1 MENALI
7 CVVEDDPD
15 IARILQTY
23 LERERLR
30 VVCAAD
36 GEAALAQH
44 RSLNPALVLLDV
56 NIPKK
61 DGYAV
66 LSEIRRRGDTPVI
79 FATAMADDIDRL
91 TGLRMGADDYVVKP
105 FNPSEVV
112 ARVKAVLRRTQGG
125 TAAKLVRHGPIEA
138 DLNAHVARVI
148 GGDGAS
154 VSSLNLTLSEYRI
167 LVLFLNAPTR
177 VHTRA
182 EILDACLPESDALE
196 RTVDSHV
203 SNLRRKL
210 EKAGAEGYLV
220 NVRGVGYRLA
230 VLR

>member
-36 GEAALAQH
+36 GETALQQH
-44 RSLNPALVLLDV
+44 RSLNPDLLLLDV

-66 LSEIRRRGDTPVI
+66 LAEVRRRGDTPVI
-79 FATAMADDIDRL
+79 FATAMAEDIDRL

-105 FNPSEVV
+105 FNPAEVV
-112 ARVKAVLRRTQGG
+112 ARVKAVLRRTRGG
-125 TAAKLVRHGPIEA
+125 GGAGLLRHGPIEA
-138 DLNAHVARVI
+138 DLSAHVARVV
-148 GGDGAS
+148 DPDAGATT
-154 VSSLNLTLSEYRI
+154 LNLTLSEFRI
-167 LVLFLNAPTR
+167 LVRFLNAPMR
-177 VHTRA
+177 VLSRA
-182 EILDACLPESDALE
+182 EILDACLPDSDALE

-210 EKAGAEGYLV
+210 EAAGAVGFVV
-220 NVRGVGYRLA
+220 NVRGVGYRLVGA
-230 VLR
+230 A

>member
-30 VVCAAD
+30 VICAAD
-36 GEAALAQH
+36 GETALQQH
-44 RSLNPALVLLDV
+44 RSLNPDLLLLDV
-56 NIPKK
+56 NVPKK

-66 LSEIRRRGDTPVI
+66 LAEVRRRGDTPVI
-79 FATAMADDIDRL
+79 FATAMAEDIDRL

-105 FNPSEVV
+105 FNPAEVV
-112 ARVKAVLRRTQGG
+112 ARVKAVLRRTAGG
-125 TAAKLVRHGPIEA
+125 GRAELLRHGPIEA
-138 DLNAHVARVI
+138 DLSAHIARVV
-148 GGDGAS
+148 DPGAGATA
-154 VSSLNLTLSEYRI
+154 LNLTLSEFRI
-167 LVLFLNAPTR
+167 LVQFLNAPMRVLTR
-177 VHTRA
+177 S
-182 EILDACLPESDALE
+182 EILDACLPDSDALE

-210 EKAGAEGYLV
+210 EAAGAVGFLAV
-220 NVRGVGYRLA
+220 VRGVGYRLA
-230 VLR
+230 AGA

>member
-30 VVCAAD
+30 VICAAD
-36 GEAALAQH
+36 GEAALQQH
-44 RSLNPALVLLDV
+44 RSLNPDLLLLDV

-61 DGYAV
+61 DGFAV
-66 LSEIRRRGDTPVI
+66 LAEVRRRGDTPVI
-79 FATAMADDIDRL
+79 FATAMAEDIDRL

-105 FNPSEVV
+105 FNPAEVV
-112 ARVKAVLRRTQGG
+112 ARVKAVLRRTSGG
-125 TAAKLVRHGPIEA
+125 GRAELLRHGPIEA
-138 DLNAHVARVI
+138 DLSAHMARVLDPQI
-148 GGDGAS
+148 GPTA
-154 VSSLNLTLSEYRI
+154 LNLTLSEFRI
-167 LVLFLNAPTR
+167 LVQFLNAPMR
-177 VHTRA
+177 VLSRG
-182 EILDACLPESDALE
+182 EILDACLPDSDALE

-210 EKAGAEGYLV
+210 EAAGAVGFVV

-230 VLR
+230 AGA

>member
-30 VVCAAD
+30 VICAAD
-36 GEAALAQH
+36 GEAALQQH
-44 RSLNPALVLLDV
+44 RSLNPDLLLLDV

-61 DGYAV
+61 DGFAV
-66 LSEIRRRGDTPVI
+66 LAEVRRRGDTPVI
-79 FATAMADDIDRL
+79 FATAMAEDIDRL

-105 FNPSEVV
+105 FNPAEVV
-112 ARVKAVLRRTQGG
+112 ARVKAVLRRTSGG
-125 TAAKLVRHGPIEA
+125 GRAELLRHGPIEA
-138 DLNAHVARVI
+138 DLSAHLARVLDPQA
-148 GGDGAS
+148 GPTA
-154 VSSLNLTLSEYRI
+154 LNLTLSEFRI
-167 LVLFLNAPTR
+167 LVQLLNAPMR
-177 VHTRA
+177 VLSRG
-182 EILDACLPESDALE
+182 EILDASLPESDALE

-203 SNLRRKL
+203 SKLRRKL
-210 EKAGAEGYLV
+210 EAAGAVGFVV

-230 VLR
+230 AGA

>member
-30 VVCAAD
+30 VICAAD
-36 GEAALAQH
+36 GEAALQQH
-44 RSLNPALVLLDV
+44 RSLNPDLLLLDV

-61 DGYAV
+61 DGFAV
-66 LSEIRRRGDTPVI
+66 LAEVRRRGDTPVI
-79 FATAMADDIDRL
+79 FTTAMAEDIDRL

-105 FNPSEVV
+105 FNPAEVV
-112 ARVKAVLRRTQGG
+112 ARVKAVLRRTHGG
-125 TAAKLVRHGPIEA
+125 AQAGVLRHGPIEA
-138 DLNAHVARVI
+138 DLSAHLARVADPKT
-148 GGDGAS
+148 GPA
-154 VSSLNLTLSEYRI
+154 VLNLTLSEFRI
-167 LVLFLNAPTR
+167 LVRFLNAPMR
-177 VHTRA
+177 VLSRA
-182 EILDACLPESDALE
+182 EILDACLPDSDALE

-210 EKAGAEGYLV
+210 EAAGAVGFVV

-230 VLR
+230 ADA

>member
-36 GEAALAQH
+36 GEAALQQH
-44 RSLNPALVLLDV
+44 RSLNPDLLLLDV

-61 DGYAV
+61 DGFEV
-66 LSEIRRRGDTPVI
+66 LAEVRRRGDTPVI
-79 FATAMADDIDRL
+79 FATAMAEDIDRL

-105 FNPSEVV
+105 FNPAEVV
-112 ARVKAVLRRTQGG
+112 ARVKAVLRRTSGG
-125 TAAKLVRHGPIEA
+125 GRAELLRHGPIEA
-138 DLNAHVARVI
+138 DLSAHLARVI
-148 GGDGAS
+148 GFGNGPVA
-154 VSSLNLTLSEYRI
+154 LNLTLSEFRI
-167 LVLFLNAPTR
+167 LVQFLNAPMR
-177 VHTRA
+177 VLSRS
-182 EILDACLPESDALE
+182 EILDACLPDSDALE

-210 EKAGAEGYLV
+210 EAAGALGFVV

-230 VLR
+230 GGA

>member
-30 VVCAAD
+30 VICAAD
-36 GEAALAQH
+36 GETALQQH
-44 RSLNPALVLLDV
+44 RSLNPALMLLDV
-56 NIPKK
+56 NVPKK

-66 LSEIRRRGDTPVI
+66 LAEVRRRGDTPVI
-79 FATAMADDIDRL
+79 FVTAMAEDIDRL

-105 FNPSEVV
+105 FNPAEVV
-112 ARVKAVLRRTQGG
+112 ARVKAVLRRTAAGG
-125 TAAKLVRHGPIEA
+125 GRAELLRHGPIEA
-138 DLNAHVARVI
+138 DLSAHLARVV
-148 GGDGAS
+148 DPGAGAKALS
-154 VSSLNLTLSEYRI
+154 LTLSEFRI
-167 LVLFLNAPTR
+167 LVQFLNAPMR
-177 VHTRA
+177 VLTRA

-210 EKAGAEGYLV
+210 EAAGAVCFLV

-230 VLR
+230 ADA

>member
-36 GEAALAQH
+36 GETALAHH
-44 RSLNPALVLLDV
+44 RSLNPALMLLDV

-66 LSEIRRRGDTPVI
+66 LAEVRRRGDTPVI
-79 FATAMADDIDRL
+79 FATAMAEDIDRL
-91 TGLRMGADDYVVKP
+91 IGLRMGADDYVVKP
-105 FNPSEVV
+105 FNPAEVV
-112 ARVKAVLRRTQGG
+112 ARVKAVLRRTSGAG
-125 TAAKLVRHGPIEA
+125 RPELLRHGPIEA
-138 DLNAHVARVI
+138 DLTAHMARVVPSE
-148 GGDGAS
+148 APP
-154 VSSLNLTLSEYRI
+154 VALNLTLSEYRI
-167 LVLFLNAPTR
+167 LVQFLGAPMKALS
-177 VHTRA
+177 RA

-210 EKAGAEGYLV
+210 EAAGAIGLIV

-230 VLR
+230 GA

>member
-30 VVCAAD
+30 VICAAD
-36 GEAALAQH
+36 GETALQQH
-44 RSLNPALVLLDV
+44 RSLNPDLLLLDV
-56 NIPKK
+56 NVPKK

-66 LSEIRRRGDTPVI
+66 LAEVRRRGDTPVI
-79 FATAMADDIDRL
+79 FATAMAEDIDRL

-105 FNPSEVV
+105 FNPAEVV
-112 ARVKAVLRRTQGG
+112 ARVKAVLRRTAGG
-125 TAAKLVRHGPIEA
+125 GRAELLRHGPIEA
-138 DLNAHVARVI
+138 DLSAHLARVV
-148 GGDGAS
+148 DPGAGATA
-154 VSSLNLTLSEYRI
+154 LNLTLSEFRI
-167 LVLFLNAPTR
+167 LVQFLNAPMRVLTR
-177 VHTRA
+177 S
-182 EILDACLPESDALE
+182 EILDACLPDSDALE

-210 EKAGAEGYLV
+210 EAAGAVGFVV

-230 VLR
+230 AGA

>member
-30 VVCAAD
+30 VICAAD
-36 GEAALAQH
+36 GEAALQQH
-44 RSLNPALVLLDV
+44 RSLNPDLLLLDV

-61 DGYAV
+61 DGFAV
-66 LSEIRRRGDTPVI
+66 LAEVRRRGDTPVI
-79 FATAMADDIDRL
+79 FATAMAEDIDRL

-105 FNPSEVV
+105 FNPAEVV
-112 ARVKAVLRRTQGG
+112 ARVKAVLRRTSGG
-125 TAAKLVRHGPIEA
+125 GRAELLRHGPIEA
-138 DLNAHVARVI
+138 DLSAHLARVLDPET
-148 GGDGAS
+148 GPN
-154 VSSLNLTLSEYRI
+154 SLNLTLSEFRI
-167 LVLFLNAPTR
+167 LVQFLNAPMR
-177 VHTRA
+177 VLSRG
-182 EILDACLPESDALE
+182 EILDACLPDSDALE

-210 EKAGAEGYLV
+210 EAAGAVGFVV

-230 VLR
+230 AGA

>member
-30 VVCAAD
+30 VICAAD
-36 GEAALAQH
+36 GETALQQH
-44 RSLNPALVLLDV
+44 RSLNPDLLLLDV
-56 NIPKK
+56 NVPKK

-66 LSEIRRRGDTPVI
+66 LAEVRRRGDTPVI
-79 FATAMADDIDRL
+79 FATAMAEDIDRL

-105 FNPSEVV
+105 FNPAEVV
-112 ARVKAVLRRTQGG
+112 ARVKAVLRRTAGG
-125 TAAKLVRHGPIEA
+125 GRAELLRHGPIEA
-138 DLNAHVARVI
+138 DLSAHLARVVDP
-148 GGDGAS
+148 GAGAS
-154 VSSLNLTLSEYRI
+154 PLNLTLSEFRI
-167 LVLFLNAPTR
+167 LVQFLNAPMRVLTR
-177 VHTRA
+177 S
-182 EILDACLPESDALE
+182 EILDACLPDSDALE

-210 EKAGAEGYLV
+210 EAAGAVGFVV

-230 VLR
+230 AGA

>member
-15 IARILQTY
+15 IAHILTTY

-36 GEAALAQH
+36 GETALLQH
-44 RSLNPALVLLDV
+44 RSLKPDLLLLDV
-56 NIPKK
+56 NIPKQ
-61 DGYAV
+61 DGFSV
-66 LSEIRRRGDTPVI
+66 LAEVRRRGDTPVI
-79 FATAMADDIDRL
+79 FTTAMAEDIDRL

-105 FNPSEVV
+105 FNPAEVV
-112 ARVKAVLRRTQGG
+112 ARVKAVLRRTRGAVRAG
-125 TAAKLVRHGPIEA
+125 VLRHGSIEA
-138 DLNAHVARVI
+138 DLSAHLARVL
-148 GGDGAS
+148 DPEAGAAPLS
-154 VSSLNLTLSEYRI
+154 LTLSEFRI
-167 LVLFLNAPTR
+167 LVQFLNTPMR
-177 VHTRA
+177 VLSRG
-182 EILDACLPESDALE
+182 EILDACLPDSEALE

-210 EKAGAEGYLV
+210 EAAGAVGFIV

-230 VLR
+230 AGA